1 MARKR
6 TRSAPALSFD
16 ALTVEGALISPAMLA
31 RIAAHQAD
39 EQTEADYGVP
49 KGLTLRDEIARY
61 FRIGQALLASLA
73 ASETPSHA
81 ATVKFGEELLRDVLG
96 FADLKRAGVRTLGER
111 QFAVTLEGLSG
122 RVPIVIVPPSDE
134 LDRPSEHLPTDSRR
148 RSAASAIQ
156 DLLNASEECRWGL
169 CSNGFRLRLVRDN
182 QSLTRPAFIEAD
194 LRTIFEEENFADF
207 TALWLLL
214 HASRFGRPGTPP
226 ADCALER
233 WREAG
238 LKEGV
243 AARDRL
249 RDGVEAALLS
259 FGNGFLAHPDN
270 GPLREKL
277 HSDEL
282 PLSDYFGQLLRLVY
296 RLIFLLAAE
305 DRDLLHPPGTS
316 AAARKLY
323 AQGYSLASLREAAV
337 RRAAWDRHH
346 DRWEGLKITFAALMR
361 GERRL
366 GLPALDGLFAPG
378 TLPDLENTRL
388 ANRALME
395 AVFRLAWLKDDSG
408 LVPVNWRD
416 METEELGSVYESLL
430 ELTPQ
435 LNGGGRQFQFAEGG
449 EAKGH
454 ARKTTGSYYTPD
466 SLVQALLDSALNPVL
481 DRVEAEANDP
491 AAALLS
497 VTVLDPACGS
507 GHFLLAAARRI
518 ATRLAQARTQGLA
531 SPADYRHALRDVVRT
546 CIHSV
551 DRNPMA
557 VELTKVAL
565 WIETVEP
572 GKPLGFLDANIR
584 CGDSLLGVFDLKA
597 LEQGIPDAAY
607 KPLSGDDRAVARH
620 YAQKNRREKAERE
633 RIAKGFGFNR
643 QRDLM
648 RDFAELR
655 KMPEDTPEEIAAK
668 AARLKALT
676 ARGAA
681 GWTLARACDLYVAA
695 FLAPKVVHP
704 QTAGPDGLPRRGAE
718 TVPTSGTIWE
728 LLRGVQ
734 PYGLLV
740 QEVERA
746 LAGARPFHWPLE
758 FPDVMAA
765 GGFDVVLGNPPWER
779 IKLQEQE
786 FFAARDPEIARA
798 PNAAARGKLIGKL
811 KEAEPGTRERALYE
825 EFEAAKRAAEA
836 SSAFA
841 RVEAEDGG
849 RFPLT
854 GRGDVNTYAL
864 FAELFASLASGRG
877 RAGVIVPAGLITDY
891 NSSFFFRSLVAER
904 RIIRSLAFD
913 NQKRIFPAVHPDTPF
928 TLLTMG
934 RTHDDP
940 EFASYLLE
948 REHLDDPERRYRLSA
963 NDIARINPNTKTAPV
978 FRSRADAEL
987 TAKIYARVPVLID
1000 ESKGKDGNPWGVSF
1014 MAMFHMSNDSGL
1026 FRTAAQ
1032 LAKAGFVRQ
1041 GSDWV
1046 KRQSAIGNRMEAVRL
1061 PTADSRLPAAEAE
1074 RYVPLYEAKM
1084 IHQFDHRW
1092 ATYAGG
1098 GDYSGPDDDNAD
1110 GGKPSGSRDAT
1121 LTEKQDA
1128 TFEPTPRYFVPEREV
1143 FDRLSAKGWTRGWLM
1158 GWRDITNATN
1168 ERTVIAAAFP
1178 RVGCG
1183 DTLLLMFPK
1192 IEQLGPNACLVGN
1205 LCSLIQD
1212 YAARQKIGG
1221 THLKYNMFKQLPILP
1236 PSTYTESD
1244 LAFIVPRVLE
1254 LTYTSRSMEQFARDL
1269 GYDGPPFKWDE
1280 DRRAL
1285 LRAELDAWYARAY
1298 GLTRDELRYILDP
1311 ADVKGPDY
1319 PSETFRILKTNDLK
1333 RFGPEDSEASVRAG
1347 EATVGMG
1354 TYYTARLVLQA
1365 WDRMERGEIT
1375 EISPPITVTAPAT
1388 APSIASI
1395 DTTGLP
1401 DGAWATPAGG
1411 NVRDKTLAQIAAVL
1425 KALPGPTP
1433 VALARRAALYA
1444 LEPRLLTAR
1453 LQGAERAEWLRLVG
1467 AEAAPRDGVATL
1479 GLGGATGWGEAVRLL
1494 AATGCLVEDAA
1505 AQTWA
1510 PGAGL
1515 DAYFTD
1521 SWPQRAG
1528 FALQQAARILADE
1541 SAAPPTAEEEEG
1553 LTALAA

>member
-1 MARKR
+1 MARRR

-16 ALTVEGALISPAMLA
+16 ALTVEGALIPPAMLA

-39 EQTEADYGVP
+39 GQTEADYGVP

-61 FRIGQALLASLA
+61 FRIGQALFASLK
-73 ASETPSHA
+73 ASESPSHA
-81 ATVKFGEELLRDVLG
+81 ATVKFVEELLRGVFG
-96 FADLKRAGVRTLGER
+96 FTDLKRVGSRTHGER
-111 QFAVTLEGLSG
+111 QFAVTLEAISG
-122 RVPIVIVPPSDE
+122 RVPIVVVPPSDE
-134 LDRPSEHLPTDSRR
+134 LDRPSNHLPTDGRKK
-148 RSAASAIQ
+148 SAASAIQ
-156 DLLNASEECRWGL
+156 DWLNASEACRWGL
-169 CSNGFRLRLVRDN
+169 CSNGIRLRLVRDN

-207 TALWLLL
+207 TALWLLV

-226 ADCALER
+226 TDCALER

-238 LKEGV
+238 QKEGV

-259 FGNGFLAHPDN
+259 LGNGFLAHPDN
-270 GPLREKL
+270 GPLRDKL
-277 HSDEL
+277 HKGDL
-282 PLSDYFGQLLRLVY
+282 TLSDYFGQLLRLVY
-296 RLIFLLAAE
+296 RLIFLLVAE

-316 AAARKLY
+316 AGARKLY

-361 GERRL
+361 GEKRL

-378 TLPDLENTRL
+378 TLPDLENANL

-395 AVFRLAWLKDDSG
+395 AIYRLAWIRDDSG

-449 EAKGH
+449 EARGH

-466 SLVQALLDSALNPVL
+466 SLVQALLDSALDPVL
-481 DRVEAEANDP
+481 DRVEAAADDP

-518 ATRLAQARTQGLA
+518 ATRLARARAQGLA
-531 SPADYRHALRDVVRT
+531 SPADYRHALRDVVRAS
-546 CIHSV
+546 IHGV

-607 KPLSGDDRAVARH
+607 RPLSGDDKDAA
-620 YAQKNRREKAERE
+620 
-633 RIAKGFGFNR
+633 RIAARNNRSQREEKRQHELALAKGAAE
-643 QRDLM
+643 
-648 RDFAELR
+648 FAREAHAIAT
-655 KMPEDTPEEIAAK
+655 MPEDDVAGVQ
-668 AARLKALT
+668 ARANAYAQLRK
-676 ARGAA
+676 RP
-681 GWTLARACDLYVAA
+681 GWWSIKTACDLYVAA
-695 FLAPKVVHP
+695 FLTPKRFR
-704 QTAGPDGLPRRGAE
+704 AGAMAQAKNPDL
-718 TVPTSGTIWE
+718 VPTTRDVRAALSGHTTDH
-728 LLRGVQ
+728 Q
-734 PYGLLV
+734 LV
-740 QEVERA
+740 AKAVD
-746 LAGARPFHWPLE
+746 LAGTARAFHWPLE

-786 FFAARDPEIARA
+786 FFAARDPEIANA
-798 PNAAARGKLIGKL
+798 PNAAARGKLIAKL
-811 KEAEPGTRERALYE
+811 KEAAPGTRERALYE

-836 SSAFA
+836 SSVFA
-841 RVEAEDGG
+841 RVEAKDGG

-864 FAELFASLASGRG
+864 FAELFASLASKRG
-877 RAGVIVPAGLITDY
+877 RAGVIVPTGIATDATTAPFFAALVGTKRLAQLIDFE
-891 NSSFFFRSLVAER
+891 NREA
-904 RIIRSLAFD
+904 
-913 NQKRIFPAVHPDTPF
+913 IFPGVHRSYKF
-928 TLLTMG
+928 CLLTLG
-934 RTHDDP
+934 HEEKQSGFAFFLTDP
-940 EFASYLLE
+940 RQLAE
-948 REHLDDPERRYRLSA
+948 PERRFTLSPD
-963 NDIARINPNTKTAPV
+963 DIARINPNTKTAPV

-1000 ESKGKDGNPWGVSF
+1000 ETRGKDGNPWGVSF

-1032 LAKAGFVRQ
+1032 LAEAGFVRE
-1041 GSDWV
+1041 GMDWV
-1046 KRQSAIGNRMEAVRL
+1046 RQSAAGNRQSND
-1061 PTADSRLPAAEAE
+1061 PTAHSRLPAAE

-1092 ATYAGG
+1092 ATYAAVG
-1098 GDYSGPDDDNAD
+1098 SGQSAIGNGAVASDPTAD
-1110 GGKPSGSRDAT
+1110 SRLPIAESRDVT
-1121 LTEKQDA
+1121 LAEKSDPA
-1128 TFEPTPRYFVPEREV
+1128 FEPAPRYWVPAREV
-1143 FDRLSAKGWTRGWLM
+1143 ADRLGQRGWTRGWLM
-1158 GWRDITNATN
+1158 GWRDIARATD
-1168 ERTVIAAAFP
+1168 ERTVIFSAMPLSA
-1178 RVGCG
+1178 VGHTCPLIFVNADG
-1183 DTLLLMFPK
+1183 KIWSALL
-1192 IEQLGPNACLVGN
+1192 AN
-1205 LCSLIQD
+1205 LDSTVLD
-1212 YAARQKIGG
+1212 FVARQKVGG
-1221 THLKYNMFKQLPILP
+1221 THLTYGYLNQFPVLP
-1236 PSTYTESD
+1236 PSAYTPAD

-1254 LTYTSRSMEQFARDL
+1254 LTYTSRAMAPFARDL
-1269 GYDGPPFKWDE
+1269 GYDGQSFKWDE
-1280 DRRAL
+1280 DRRAV
-1285 LRAELDAWYARAY
+1285 LRAELDAFYARAY
-1298 GLTRDELRYILDP
+1298 GLSRDELRYILDP
-1311 ADVKGPDY
+1311 ADVKGADY
-1319 PSETFRILKTNDLK
+1319 PSETFRVLKQNEIR
-1333 RFGPEDSEASVRAG
+1333 RFGEYR
-1347 EATVGMG
+1347 
-1354 TYYTARLVLQA
+1354 TARLVLAA
-1365 WDRMERGEIT
+1365 WDKMERGEIA
-1375 EISPPITVTAPAT
+1375 EISPPIAVGAPITAPRV
-1388 APSIASI
+1388 API

-1444 LEPRLLTAR
+1444 FEPRLLTAR

-1467 AEAAPRDGVATL
+1467 AEASPRDGVATL

-1494 AATGCLVEDAA
+1494 ATTGCLVEDAS

-1510 PGAGL
+1510 PGTGL

-1521 SWPQRAG
+1521 SWPRRAA
-1528 FALQQAARILADE
+1528 FALQHAARILADE